1 MNEDIDLAALSRRYG
16 RQFTSVSL
24 VVDGVNRTYRI
35 SAGQDFFYL
44 RLYAFTGDQ
53 TAISL
58 LRYSF
63 WSSSRC
69 CRMLP
74 SHGRSHHCTALT
86 YSCWIFRENA
96 GAHVC
101 LLVDARELIVSLQ
114 DMALF
119 GIGLGKLHAAFLSGS
134 IPPGRV
140 IAPMSICSE
149 SIEVLRSFQLGEILA
164 QMIEADCR
172 PVLESVDQLDLPRGI
187 CHGDAWM
194 ANARISGDK
203 IAFFDFDDCGV
214 GPLMIDLGTQAWHL
228 MNDDD
233 VDADAMLL
241 SLLAG
246 YDTVRTLRAD
256 ERAVLPT
263 FIALAEIRSLLFL
276 AKYCRLTK
284 EMWGAIALRATKTLS
299 ICGGNSDGC
308 CRNGSTDLEK
318 FQTR

>member
-16 RQFTSVSL
+16 RRFTSVSL

-44 RLYAFTGDQ
+44 RLYRLSGRSDRDIAFEIQ
-53 TAISL
+53 L
-58 LRYSF
+58 LEQF
-63 WSSSRC
+63 P
-69 CRMLP
+69 MLP
-74 SHGRSHHCTALT
+74 DVTVARPVSPLYGP
-86 YSCWIFRENA
+86 
-96 GAHVC
+96 HVFLLDLPGERRRAC
-101 LLVDARELIVSLQ
+101 LFHSVDARELIVSLQ

-149 SIEVLRSFQLGEILA
+149 LIEVLRSFQPGEILA

-172 PVLESVDQLDLPRGI
+172 PVLEFVDQLDLPRGI
-187 CHGDAWM
+187 CHGDAWT

-299 ICGGNSDGC
+299 ILRRS
-308 CRNGSTDLEK
+308 
-318 FQTR
+318 